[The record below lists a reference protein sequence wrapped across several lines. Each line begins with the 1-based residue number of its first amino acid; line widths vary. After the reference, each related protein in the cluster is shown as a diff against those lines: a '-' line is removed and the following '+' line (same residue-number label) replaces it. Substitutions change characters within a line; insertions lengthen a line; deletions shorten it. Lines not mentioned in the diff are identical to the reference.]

1 MGQLNALAEL
11 QGINALTIEQD
22 GIHKKLKIEIS
33 KPLNISIGNPI
44 VFKDWQSYA
53 VYRLVHW
60 GLSSVNSKKITKQQA
75 ESAEKEYGG
84 LGLIVLHCLPG
95 NLLLPLLGR
104 LSLET
109 GQPLPPPSPSAAKEW
124 LMSTEGTL
132 RNVVAKEA
140 LQWRKGVPSQV
151 K

>member
-1 MGQLNALAEL
+1 MFQKNI
-11 QGINALTIEQD
+11 GIL
-22 GIHKKLKIEIS
+22 
-33 KPLNISIGNPI
+33 GNPI

-53 VYRLVHW
+53 IYRLAHW
-60 GLSSVNSKKITKQQA
+60 GLSCVNGKKVTKQQA
-75 ESAEKEYGG
+75 ER

-104 LSLET
+104 LSLES
-109 GQPLPPPSPSAAKEW
+109 GQPLPPPSPTAAKEW

-132 RNVVAKEA
+132 RKVVAKEA